1 MFELDSL
8 NWSLLLYAIPFF
20 IPLIIYLVAHG
31 LFKKK
36 TSFLIT
42 IHLSTLIN
50 IILIMYL
57 FQELVDQTLIAYI
70 LIFLILLIAFI
81 LIVQW
86 KNKNEVLLIKAIR
99 IALRMM
105 FLISYVTYLGQ
116 VLFIIGRIIY
126 KKVS

>member
-1 MFELDSL
+1 MFELDNL
-8 NWSLLLYAIPFF
+8 DWSLFLYAVPFF
-20 IPLIIYLVAHG
+20 IPFIIYIMMNTWL
-31 LFKKK
+31 KKR

-50 IILIMYL
+50 ILLIMYL
-57 FQELVDQTLIAYI
+57 FKELVNQTLLAYI

-81 LIVQW
+81 LILQW
-86 KNKNEVLLIKAIR
+86 KNKNEVLLIKAVR

-105 FLISYVTYLGQ
+105 FLISFTTYLGQ
-116 VLFIIGRIIY
+116 VIFIIGRIIY